1 MYKSTSKNEYIR
13 GNEGNW
19 KEQNDAVERSEQK
32 ERKNTN
38 TNEHNVISSTKEK
51 IEKLK
56 DRFEKHKGNIQS
68 YDFSTMNG

>member
-32 ERKNTN
+32 ERKKERIQIPMN
-38 TNEHNVISSTKEK
+38 IMSSLPQKK
-51 IEKLK
+51 KL
-56 DRFEKHKGNIQS
+56 RN
-68 YDFSTMNG
+68 